1 MEKITFNKGESIS
14 IGFLL
19 NSEYDM
25 ARIQSCSAWVGGKK
39 FPLATIEQ
47 MLRCEI
53 ASNETHKLGG
63 KYKLI
68 LWLDDV
74 NLGVKEINVADVEVS
89 FNNASDNN
97 TSTNTGYDFVFPLAI
112 NETAI
117 EAGDVLYN
125 YVKGDSADLPDGIVI
140 DSEYL
145 DDKERL
151 ENTSG
156 TNTGDQDLSGLA
168 TKLEIE
174 SKADL
179 VNGLIPSSQLPSYV
193 DDVIE
198 VANFA
203 ALPITG
209 ESGKIYITQDDN
221 LTYRWSGTGY
231 AEISKSLALGETS
244 STAYRGD
251 RGKIAYDHS
260 QIVAGNPHGTT
271 ASEVGASPLGHNH
284 SGEGINPDYIV
295 LDEEYTDLTMVALPV
310 GSLFY
315 NVDQLS
321 WLLKTSTTTY
331 LNLGEENTYI
341 AKNGDGVT
349 HLEGQA
355 TYVTSGGGNL
365 DVMTL
370 ASSANGK
377 IDALLTQNVL
387 HTGNGRGMYCF
398 GGKVRTFPYANVI
411 KSTDNE
417 NTWIEGAELYLC
429 SEAGRYSTT
438 KEAAPAKCSVVGK
451 ITQRNGAN
459 ISVSFRPFKAIA
471 VEDLSNVD
479 GEATTIV
486 SGNSFFIKVGNLFK
500 TITETNWF
508 TWLQGKA
515 LTWVLEQKFNAGL
528 RADTLRKLNGSGNY
542 VREDGGTIWYKGNA
556 SRWFTPTGGSTFAS
570 SGTTVTLT
578 GSTQLTSAMIGAKIG
593 VNDSDKRIITAVGAN
608 NSCTIDSAFDTNY
621 SGVSD
626 WGVWSKEKE
635 FINSRVYLYNTT
647 GATLSFSLDNFIYF
661 NQINSINNSYFL
673 RNGLLNLLNSGA
685 ILFSSTNA
693 AFETKDT
700 GLRRNAAGLLEIFDG
715 TTNGVLRDLK
725 LRSLFADKI
734 IPNSDTTGVV
744 IRNAADVADILV
756 VDTSNKMVGIGKVP
770 SRTLDVAGDI
780 QASNSIISNSGNA
793 LFSNTITVF
802 AYNGATKFGN
812 TSTQANSALA
822 IYTKNIE
829 AIRIEPNQRVGFKT
843 TTPETDVDVNG
854 TTTMRDWVYL
864 NNGTHTGDAVG
875 DIRMKNES
883 GVLTFYRC
891 TVGHAT
897 KGSGTWVSI
906 HTIG

>member
-1 MEKITFNKGESIS
+1 MEKIKFNKGESIS

-25 ARIQSCSAWVGGKK
+25 NRIESCSAWVGGKK
-39 FPLATIEQ
+39 FQLATIGQ

-53 ASNETHKLGG
+53 KSTETHLLAG

-68 LWLDDV
+68 LWLDDSV
-74 NLGVKEINVADVEVS
+74 LGIKKIEVADVEIS
-89 FNNASDNN
+89 FNHANDNN
-97 TSTNTGYDFVFPLAI
+97 SSINEGYDFVFNITI

-125 YVKGDSADLPDGIVI
+125 YVKGNNADLPDGIVI
-140 DSEYL
+140 DSEYW
-145 DDKERL
+145 DDKKRL

-156 TNTGDQDLSGLA
+156 TNTGDQDLSWLA

-349 HLEGQA
+349 HLEGQVA
-355 TYVTSGGGNL
+355 YVTSGGGNL

-377 IDALLTQNVL
+377 IDALATQDVL
-387 HTGNGRGMYCF
+387 YTGNRRGMYCF

-411 KSTDNE
+411 KSTDNK
-417 NTWIEGAELYLC
+417 NTWVEGADLYLC
-429 SEAGRYSTT
+429 DEPGRYSTT
-438 KEAAPAKCSVVGK
+438 IEDAPAKCSVVGK

-471 VEDLSNVD
+471 FEDLSNVD
-479 GEATTIV
+479 GNATTLADTDEH
-486 SGNSFFIKVGNLFK
+486 LFK
-500 TITETNWF
+500 DVVTGLWKKITHSNLVVKLQSIFYSKTI
-508 TWLQGKA
+508 A
-515 LTWVLEQKFNAGL
+515 DRKFVDQN
-528 RADTLRKLNGSGNY
+528 
-542 VREDGGTIWYKGNA
+542 GGTIYHIT
-556 SRWFTPTGGSTFAS
+556 RWFTPTSALTIASNGLSATITSGQFTSTMTGAKLR
-570 SGTTVTLT
+570 LT
-578 GSTQLTSAMIGAKIG
+578 GG
-593 VNDSDKRIITAVGAN
+593 VNEPIITYVSSNQINLSFAV
-608 NSCTIDSAFDTNY
+608 DSSFFGQSVAIA
-621 SGVSD
+621 D
-626 WGVWSKEKE
+626 WGVYLKRENRDSNGTLISFQSYNNETSVLNVRAIYDNFFGKW
-635 FINSRVYLYNTT
+635 FLDGNITNSLQMARDFSLKWTT
-647 GATLSFSLDNFIYF
+647 GTYT
-661 NQINSINNSYFL
+661 
-673 RNGLLNLLNSGA
+673 SGWA
-685 ILFSSTNA
+685 D
-693 AFETKDT
+693 TKDT
-700 GLRRNAAGLLEIFDG
+700 GLFRPSEGLLQIYNG
-715 TTNGVLRDLK
+715 ITTSALRDLK
-725 LRSLFADKI
+725 LRSLYADKI

-744 IRNAADVADILV
+744 IRNAADTEGVV
-756 VDTSNKMVGIGKVP
+756 KVDTANKRIGIGTAAPQLPATIFDSV
-770 SRTLDVAGDI
+770 STSGQIRLGFNDSFCWDI
-780 QASNSIISNSGNA
+780 GRDRLVNGRFMFINVHSGVSNEFFSILINGN
-793 LFSNTITVF
+793 FGINNT
-802 AYNGATKFGN
+802 N
-812 TSTQANSALA
+812 
-822 IYTKNIE
+822 
-829 AIRIEPNQRVGFKT
+829 
-843 TTPETDVDVNG
+843 PETRLDVNG
-854 TTTMRDWVYL
+854 TTTHRDWVYL
-864 NNGTHTGDAVG
+864 NNGTHTGDVVG